1 MKWIKK
7 VTSTP
12 LTVIAKVIDSLQAQ
26 TNDRQNA
33 PSIRAVRE
41 GIESITGSM
50 PRVVDSLDESA
61 GDKTNAPSIHA
72 TRSALTTV
80 SNGVIMNGAK
90 IGALSE
96 LHTVTKSNL
105 VAAVN
110 ELSDEIYPATI
121 TVKNQAGETYS
132 ALLVRLYSL
141 VNFEKLTANTTLKYI
156 ENTGAEKPEILRIT
170 RWSALFPETIMF
182 SNVRYKTAGE
192 VVSINVT
199 MQSAGG
205 AFTKLNGTTTTNLSQ
220 TAIAVAEKVSLTF
233 TY

>member
-12 LTVIAKVIDSLQAQ
+12 LTAIAKVIDSLQAQ
-26 TNDRQNA
+26 TNERTNA

-50 PRVVDSLDESA
+50 PRVIDSLNESA
-61 GDKTNAPSIHA
+61 GDTSNAPSIHA
-72 TRSALTTV
+72 TRNALTTV
-80 SNGVIMNGAK
+80 SNGVIANGTK
-90 IGALSE
+90 IGTLSE
-96 LHTVTKSNL
+96 LQTTAKNNL
-105 VAAVN
+105 VAAIN
-110 ELSDEIYPATI
+110 ELDDEIHSGTI

-132 ALLVRLYSL
+132 ALLVRLFSL
-141 VNFEKLTANTTLKYI
+141 VNLNKLTANTTLKYI
-156 ENTGAEKPEILRIT
+156 ENTGAAKPEILRII
-170 RWSALFPETIMF
+170 RWSAVFPETIMF
-182 SNVRYKTAGE
+182 SNVRYTTTGE
-192 VVSINVT
+192 VVSINAS

-220 TAIAVAEKVSLTF
+220 TAISVAGKVSLIL